1 SRQRAP
7 GPVPQPNPSRATS
20 RRTPASG
27 ASTMCRV
34 GSSTTRPSLSGA
46 TPPRTRRDRMG
57 VGGRSARQDAERTQP
72 RQRSGELQSTWSATN
87 HMRIISG
94 GRRIRRVTTLKISP
108 FMFGFCLV
116 LGTACSAYTM
126 RESFPPG
133 HEGSSSRL
141 VAYAYFTTRVDRP
154 LGYYLP
160 VGYKEFNVETDEN
173 VIFVGAINYPGRA
186 YLLRGI
192 LHRPD
197 GTPYAEFTRSV
208 PTSSLGGQ

>member
-1 SRQRAP
+1 
-7 GPVPQPNPSRATS
+7 
-20 RRTPASG
+20 
-27 ASTMCRV
+27 
-34 GSSTTRPSLSGA
+34 
-46 TPPRTRRDRMG
+46 MG

-108 FMFGFCLV
+108 FMLGFWLV
-116 LGTACSAYTM
+116 LGTACSACTM

-133 HEGSSSRL
+133 HEGSSSSL

-208 PTSSLGGQ
+208 PTSSLGGQGTFYTSHRFATADLKAFLGEWRLDLFIEDEQIGEYAFFLGDAASRRRGNRRQ